1 MAGGMP
7 IFWPLQRISA
17 NLWNSSE
24 QLYQAAK
31 YDCNTQCIP
40 ESNPQA
46 DPYVRNRIRAATN
59 PKHAKLT
66 QKCAAY
72 AGLIRKDWADPEK
85 EVRIKAMLW
94 VLELKLYWNQATF
107 GWLLAQTKDMPIVE
121 VSSKDDFWGC
131 YIRGDYLVGRNVLG
145 KLLMQVRERSAEI
158 KRGNFTHP
166 DGWLL

>member
-1 MAGGMP
+1 
-7 IFWPLQRISA
+7 
-17 NLWNSSE
+17 
-24 QLYQAAK
+24 
-31 YDCNTQCIP
+31 
-40 ESNPQA
+40 
-46 DPYVRNRIRAATN
+46 
-59 PKHAKLT
+59 
-66 QKCAAY
+66 
-72 AGLIRKDWADPEK
+72 
-85 EVRIKAMLW
+85 MLW
-94 VLELKLYWNQATF
+94 VLELKLYWSQATF